1 MKNIDKNNIGYRKT
15 EFTLTV
21 YKCKG
26 SCRRIKIE
34 SGLSLFNSKNY
45 TGDLYLIKIL
55 YLEYSSFSSKFLQ
68 IRCITH
74 SHMSLNEQ
82 YETLMT
88 HKFMSLDAN

>member
-34 SGLSLFNSKNY
+34 SGLSLFNGKNY
-45 TGDLYLIKIL
+45 TDGLY
-55 YLEYSSFSSKFLQ
+55 
-68 IRCITH
+68 
-74 SHMSLNEQ
+74 
-82 YETLMT
+82 
-88 HKFMSLDAN
+88 